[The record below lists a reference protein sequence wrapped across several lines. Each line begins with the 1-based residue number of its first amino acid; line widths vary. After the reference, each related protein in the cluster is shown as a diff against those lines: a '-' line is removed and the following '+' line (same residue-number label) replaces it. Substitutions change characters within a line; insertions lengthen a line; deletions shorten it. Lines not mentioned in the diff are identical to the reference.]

1 MVKCAHGGH
10 GRPLEEREGTAGHLS
25 SGSCALLLA
34 LGQRDQCAQT
44 DGVRKD
50 PTEPAQPDIE
60 LGWLRGAN
68 GKEACS
74 LSEDLELLPECEE
87 GSEKGWSRRVSC
99 VDSSIGV

>member
-1 MVKCAHGGH
+1 MGRQRAGAPPGGVGGN
-10 GRPLEEREGTAGHLS
+10 GRATF
-25 SGSCALLLA
+25 LLCPVHCSLA
-34 LGQRDQCAQT
+34 LGQRDQCAET
-44 DGVRKD
+44 EGVRKD

-99 VDSSIGV
+99 VDNSVGV